1 MPRGH
6 WLVKSEPF
14 KYSWDRL
21 VEDGSTFWDGVRN
34 YEARNNLQA
43 MKVGDLALYYHSNEG
58 KEVVGIARIVGEAR
72 PDPSIDDPTWVVVDL
87 APLQRLEEPVTLA
100 DVKADPQLAEMFLVK
115 RGRISVVP
123 VTPTEFERVLALGK
137 TALREDAT
145 PEKLPPRPPA
155 KRNSGA
161 RKSAAAKLKAG
172 AAGGGSGKQRSKPAT
187 TRPAKATRKNKKKKD
202 AVRKSA
208 PKKSGKP
215 RAGGRPR

>member
-123 VTPTEFERVLALGK
+123 VTPAEFERVLALGK

-187 TRPAKATRKNKKKKD
+187 TRRAKAQRQKKKD

>member
-6 WLVKSEPF
+6 WLVKSDPF

-187 TRPAKATRKNKKKKD
+187 TRPAKAQRQKKKD